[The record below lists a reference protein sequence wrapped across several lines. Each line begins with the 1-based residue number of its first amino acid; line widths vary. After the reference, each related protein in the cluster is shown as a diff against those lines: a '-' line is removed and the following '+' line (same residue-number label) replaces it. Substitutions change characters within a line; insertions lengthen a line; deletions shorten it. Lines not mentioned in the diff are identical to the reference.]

1 MNKLEEA
8 RKLIDEA
15 DTQIRE
21 GFQKRMQAVVEVINY
36 KKEHQLPILDS
47 QREKEVIAKNLAK
60 LDDVKLA
67 KYYEELLNDLMQ
79 ISKAYQ
85 EDLLHE

>member
-21 GFQKRMQAVVEVINY
+21 GFQK
-36 KKEHQLPILDS
+36 
-47 QREKEVIAKNLAK
+47 KNAGGSRG
-60 LDDVKLA
+60 
-67 KYYEELLNDLMQ
+67 Y
-79 ISKAYQ
+79 
-85 EDLLHE
+85 